1 VTMRTYRLP
10 APDRTGWL
18 LGLGPER
25 IVPGGAG
32 LLAGVLVLAGAGSVL
47 LAAVPLVLGVALG
60 SIRPGGRPLT
70 EVIPASVSFILRRR
84 HRRFS
89 APLVARTG
97 TTSLLPHPLDRHEFF
112 QGRMADGRTV
122 AIAAD
127 RRGGAVGATL
137 RLCASTPFLL
147 ASDAEQER
155 LVGAFG
161 DALGSLHRERSRVM
175 HLRWTSF
182 AAAEVPL
189 PQGGSGP
196 AAIAMGEVNQA
207 LANVAVQEVLLTLVL
222 QSGRREDDEQLAARV
237 AGTLDRFAERLNAAG
252 FDTTPLGGA
261 ELASAL
267 RRRLDPAASPARR
280 RHRSLAELAG
290 LVTPANAGPSA
301 MKEEWDGLRVDGTHH
316 RAYRVLSWP
325 RGAVQAEW
333 MGDLLLTLPP
343 PRSVCVLFEPV
354 SPLASRRA
362 IEREAARLD
371 SDAEQRRRSG
381 FRVGADH
388 DAAREALAN
397 REAEFTA
404 GHPEAL
410 TAGIVILSAGSS
422 EELDER
428 EAEAF
433 SAAAAAGV
441 ELAPWSGS
449 HGPGFA
455 VTLPVAC
462 APERGRTR

>member
-1 VTMRTYRLP
+1 MRTYRLP
-10 APDRTGWL
+10 DPDRTGWL

-25 IVPGGAG
+25 VVPGAAG
-32 LLAGVLVLAGAGSVL
+32 LVVGVLVLVDSGSVL
-47 LAAVPLVLGVALG
+47 LAAVPVVVGIGLG

-70 EVIPASVSFILRRR
+70 EVIPAAVGFVLRRR

-89 APLVARTG
+89 APLVPQSGA
-97 TTSLLPHPLDRHEFF
+97 TSVLPHPLDRHEFL
-112 QGRMADGRTV
+112 QGDTADGQPV
-122 AIAAD
+122 AIAVD
-127 RRGGAVGATL
+127 RRGGAAAATL
-137 RLCASTPFLL
+137 RLCAPTPFLL

-155 LVGAFG
+155 LVAAFG
-161 DALGSLHRERSRVM
+161 DALGSLHRERSRVL

-182 AAAEVPL
+182 AAAQAPR
-189 PQGGSGP
+189 PYGGSGP
-196 AAIAMGEVNQA
+196 AALAMGEVNRA
-207 LANVAVQEVLLTLVL
+207 VADVAVQEVLLTLVL
-222 QSGRREDDEQLAARV
+222 GSGRREEDERLVARV
-237 AGTLDRFAERLNAAG
+237 AGTVDRFAERLSNAG
-252 FDTTPLGGA
+252 FDARPLDSAG
-261 ELASAL
+261 LAAAL
-267 RRRLDPAASPARR
+267 RQRLDPAASPARR
-280 RHRSLAELAG
+280 QHRSLAELAA
-290 LVTPANAGPSA
+290 LVTPADAGPSGL
-301 MKEEWDGLRVDGTHH
+301 KEDWDGLRVDGTHH

-354 SPLASRRA
+354 PPFSSRRA

-388 DAAREALAN
+388 DAAREALAS

-404 GHPEAL
+404 GHPEVV
-410 TAGIVILSAGSS
+410 TAGLVILSAGSS

-441 ELAPWSGS
+441 ELAPWSGC
-449 HGPGFA
+449 HGLGFA
-455 VTLPVAC
+455 LSLPVAFT
-462 APERGRTR
+462 PDPGTSR